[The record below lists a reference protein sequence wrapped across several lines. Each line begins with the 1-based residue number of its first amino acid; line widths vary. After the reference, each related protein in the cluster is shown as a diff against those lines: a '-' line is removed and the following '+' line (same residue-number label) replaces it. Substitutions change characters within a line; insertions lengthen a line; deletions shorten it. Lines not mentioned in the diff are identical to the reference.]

1 LSNGIK
7 FEVALTII
15 DLSIKLGD
23 KVLLFSQSL
32 LTLNKFEEFLSQ
44 RQIPN
49 TEQKWEKNIN
59 YYRRLKKM
67 RFSIVYLFYL
77 GLDGGTN
84 SLERERLINAFN
96 APNSNAKLFLLST
109 R

>member
-1 LSNGIK
+1 MFI
-7 FEVALTII
+7 F
-15 DLSIKLGD
+15 
-23 KVLLFSQSL
+23 F
-32 LTLNKFEEFLSQ
+32 
-44 RQIPN
+44 
-49 TEQKWEKNIN
+49 
-59 YYRRLKKM
+59 
-67 RFSIVYLFYL
+67 FSI